1 MYSRSLRIGVN
12 GKRNFREDENETRVV
27 EMSRVEQRYDTSI

>member
-1 MYSRSLRIGVN
+1 MNSRSLHTGVN
-12 GKRNFREDENETRVV
+12 GIASLEKDENETRVV